1 MDYDFDDMI
10 YSNNQSMCT
19 GQVALALQPGPE
31 KDRRDK
37 ALGYITTKTGL
48 MDMRFTSNP
57 LVLRE
62 KQRRLKLSVK

>member
-1 MDYDFDDMI
+1 M
-10 YSNNQSMCT
+10 
-19 GQVALALQPGPE
+19 ALQPGPE